1 MAEQYIV
8 YPQAPFGIPADTV
21 VGPLTGTSPVYDFT
35 QLPGTLVCP
44 RLFGRV
50 SAAAGI
56 SKVQINVRILT
67 PTTAGD
73 SIDRSDAII
82 CTPAVGLV
90 SRAGPTYA
98 KPTGALLTGV
108 KRVNCTAQM
117 DTAGLAGATEDM
129 LLALDLVDAGVTK
142 LWNFWQPS
150 NTNWSW
156 SGGETLGGL
165 VSYFDF
171 GQIPLGAT
179 VKVVVAG
186 MGRDIDATFNV
197 RVCDPADYTN
207 ITGTV
212 VMTGAFSGS
221 FGGNGNPF
229 SGNGTFVNTF
239 SGVKLIK
246 VTGFR
251 TGGPVGSGVA
261 TSTTVVISY

>member
-1 MAEQYIV
+1 MAEQYLV
-8 YPQAPFGIPADTV
+8 YPQAPFNIPADTV
-21 VGPLTGTSPVYDFT
+21 VGPLAGTSPVYDFA
-35 QLPGTLVCP
+35 QLPGALLRP

-56 SKVQINVRILT
+56 SKVQVNVRILT
-67 PTTAGD
+67 PSTAGD
-73 SIDRSDAII
+73 SVDRSDAII
-82 CTPAVGLV
+82 CTPAVGLASV
-90 SRAGPTYA
+90 AGPTYA
-98 KPTGALLTGV
+98 KPAGV

-129 LLALDLVDAGVTK
+129 LLALDLVDAGCTK
-142 LWNFWQPS
+142 LWNFWQAS

-171 GQIPLGAT
+171 SQIPLGAT
-179 VKVVVAG
+179 VTVVVAG
-186 MGRDIDATFNV
+186 MGRDIDANFNV
-197 RVCDPADYTN
+197 RVSDVADYTN

-212 VMTGAFSGS
+212 VMTGSFSGS

-229 SGNGTFVNTF
+229 SSVGTFVNTF

-246 VTGFR
+246 VTGYR
-251 TGGPVGSGVA
+251 TGGPVGSGAA